1 MIASDPSVKGVQVP
15 PAQRESLPVRYYDTT
30 LRDGAQGEGI
40 SLSCDDKLRIAS
52 RLHRFGVDYIEGG
65 WPGSNPK
72 DAEFFERAKV
82 ELPPA
87 AWDKVAAF
95 GSTRYKNVKVEDD
108 KQVKMLVDSG
118 ARVVTLVGKSW
129 DLHVDQ
135 VLETSRE
142 ENLAMIFDTVSYLKS
157 LGREVMLDAEHFFD
171 GYSANPE
178 YAMSCLDAAVNAGVD
193 WLVLCDTNGG
203 SLPWDIEELTRE
215 VVTRFPTTNVGIHCH
230 NDQGMAVANSLAAV
244 KGGARVIQG
253 TVNGYGERTGNANA
267 MSILPTLSLA
277 MKEDCTIGLDH
288 LKGITSLSRYV
299 DEQAN
304 QPNNPHAA
312 YVGSMSFATQALLMS
327 EAGPSKSGNIETGK
341 QVLPEAVKKKA
352 VVARFVLTCFLDD
365 QIFAKIMQIVR
376 SLDQKGYFFE
386 GHFCFLPMNVIDI
399 RNSSQPPFEILDYN
413 VIVWDDGP
421 SQYGN
426 FGQARATVV
435 IIALTVQRQGTEI
448 LEVAEGNGPVNA
460 LGKALKQALLPLFS
474 SLEFVELRDYKV
486 RILDNEAATAAVP
499 RVMIEFQDTQLGKR
513 WTTASADSNIISAS
527 FNALVDGVEYH
538 LEHRHLVSET
548 RTGRSFVMFQKD
560 QDDSSF

>member
-1 MIASDPSVKGVQVP
+1 MQGVRLASGRIARGAHREVGSVMEGRNWRGALRPDGLLEPRMQAAAGRRREEEGGSRSAATLMSFVRLVSLSCLMLSTMSMASAVEGRLPCAWLQPRVKFWGSKLSHRHGSHVCSLAQDGSWKRFATPWRMIASDPSVKGLQAP
-15 PAQRESLPVRYYDTT
+15 TAQGESIPVRYYDTT

-40 SLSCDDKLRIAS
+40 SLSCDDKLRIAA

-157 LGREVMLDAEHFFD
+157 LGREVMLDAEHFYD

-178 YAMSCLDAAVNAGVD
+178 YAMSCLSAAVDAGVD

-203 SLPWDIEELTRE
+203 SLPWDIEDLTRE
-215 VVTRFPTTNVGIHCH
+215 VVNRFPGVKVGIHCH

-244 KGGARVIQG
+244 RGGARVIQG
-253 TVNGYGERTGNANA
+253 TINGYGERTGNANA

-277 MKEDCTIGLDH
+277 MKECCSIGLEN
-288 LKGITSLSRYV
+288 LRGITSLSRYV

-304 QPNNPHAA
+304 QPNNPR
-312 YVGSMSFATQALLMS
+312 
-327 EAGPSKSGNIETGK
+327 AGMI
-341 QVLPEAVKKKA
+341 
-352 VVARFVLTCFLDD
+352 RRD
-365 QIFAKIMQIVR
+365 VR
-376 SLDQKGYFFE
+376 
-386 GHFCFLPMNVIDI
+386 N
-399 RNSSQPPFEILDYN
+399 
-413 VIVWDDGP
+413 
-421 SQYGN
+421 
-426 FGQARATVV
+426 
-435 IIALTVQRQGTEI
+435 
-448 LEVAEGNGPVNA
+448 
-460 LGKALKQALLPLFS
+460 
-474 SLEFVELRDYKV
+474 
-486 RILDNEAATAAVP
+486 
-499 RVMIEFQDTQLGKR
+499 
-513 WTTASADSNIISAS
+513 
-527 FNALVDGVEYH
+527 
-538 LEHRHLVSET
+538 
-548 RTGRSFVMFQKD
+548 
-560 QDDSSF
+560 